1 MLLWCLGGWVLWSDQ
16 QMRAGL
22 VWPRWRERGH
32 LSCAALAKLWNLV
45 HSLPPFSTMLQLF
58 TCFEEKNKRE
68 IFAETRR
75 SCDDLA
81 WDNRVYRE
89 KAEDGVVEDMKG
101 SDERSRGGCKIRA
114 NKRWENE
121 SGKRSQLEADMTEV
135 NWKLSPQEREGQ
147 SGNNVLS
154 FFNHWQT
161 KWNLGWLRSNEKSRT
176 DQSWSVNRST
186 V

>member
-22 VWPRWRERGH
+22 VWPRWRERGASSTILNH
-32 LSCAALAKLWNLV
+32 ATAV
-45 HSLPPFSTMLQLF
+45 HMFWR
-58 TCFEEKNKRE
+58 KNKRE

-81 WDNRVYRE
+81 WDNRVYRLQRE
-89 KAEDGVVEDMKG
+89 GRG
-101 SDERSRGGCKIRA
+101 RGGWGYERV
-114 NKRWENE
+114 RWGVQDQSQQEVRE
-121 SGKRSQLEADMTEV
+121 WKWQTFPAWGWHDRGQLEALTTG
-135 NWKLSPQEREGQ
+135 ERGSKCQ
-147 SGNNVLS
+147 RYCL
-154 FFNHWQT
+154 FFYHWQT